1 MIRGKKE
8 GTSCSVERH
17 VASVN
22 LCAACLIGS
31 AAGGVIIDR
40 GVGGSG
46 AVARQEAKRR

>member
-1 MIRGKKE
+1 MIRAKKE
-8 GTSCSVERH
+8 ATSCSVERH

-40 GVGGSG
+40 GGDVE
-46 AVARQEAKRR
+46 AVQ